1 MRVLVV
7 TNMYPTEE
15 QAAFGVFVHDQVESL
30 RRLGIELD
38 VLFVEGRKSKLKYL
52 SAYPRFW
59 KQLRRGKYDLIHAH
73 YVLAGLIA
81 RAQWRLPVVLT
92 HHGIEVLESW
102 QAPLSK
108 LVTPHFDQVIV
119 MSQEMKHKF
128 DQKNIHIIPC
138 GVDLDR
144 FSPFPKEQARVALG
158 LPADK
163 PLVLWAGEHWRPE
176 KRFDLVQKAM
186 NILKKKDPSAELV
199 LLSGKPHS
207 DVPMYMNACDVL
219 LLASDAEGSPMVV
232 KEAMACNLP
241 VVGTA
246 VGDIPQVIGDVDGCY
261 ISTQDPGDIADK
273 ARLVLDDCL
282 RTRGQERMERMSLE
296 GIARQVAQVYDQAL
310 GRSAKEII
318 SAVDR
323 PSLE

>member
-7 TNMYPTEE
+7 TNMYPTTEK
-15 QAAFGVFVHDQVESL
+15 AAFGVFVHDQVESL
-30 RRLGIELD
+30 KKLGIELD
-38 VLFVEGRKSKLKYL
+38 VFFVDGRKSKLNYF

-59 KQLRRGKYDLIHAH
+59 RQLRKGKYDLIHAH
-73 YVLAGLIA
+73 YVLTGLIA

-102 QAPLSK
+102 QAPLSR

-119 MSQEMKHKF
+119 MSQEMEHKF
-128 DQKNIHIIPC
+128 GQENIHIIPC

-144 FSPFPKEQARVALG
+144 FRPFPKKQARAALG
-158 LPADK
+158 LPDDK

-176 KRFDLVQKAM
+176 KRFDLVQKA
-186 NILKKKDPSAELV
+186 ISLLKEKDPSVDLV

-207 DVPMYMNACDVL
+207 EVPMYMNACDVL
-219 LLASDAEGSPMVV
+219 LLVSNAEGSPMVV

-241 VVGTA
+241 VVSTA
-246 VGDIPQVIGDVDGCY
+246 VGDVTQVIGDVDGCY
-261 ISTQDPGDIADK
+261 ISTQDPRDIADK
-273 ARLVLDDCL
+273 AGLVLDKRL

-296 GIARQVAQVYDQAL
+296 GIARQIAQVYDQAL
-310 GRSAKEII
+310 GKSAKETI
-318 SAVDR
+318 SVAD
-323 PSLE
+323 